1 MPDAKLIKQFRLQVN
16 TDLEALTVV
25 LQWFEQIVTPLIP
38 KSVFWQCQVALAE
51 GFTNTVRHAHKNLPP
66 TTTIDLE
73 VNVFSSCLEIKI
85 WNWGEPFD
93 LDSALRSLPDQNHNL
108 LDEEGRGLL
117 FMQNLTDELQYIRV
131 PQKSARSS
139 QASEPLVP
147 NSFGDAARTEKVPK
161 RSPRASE
168 LNADGATSAAR
179 GKLNSADATFARGS
193 ESQAASLRGS
203 GAAPQGRNCLIM
215 RKKISLYSLESG

>member
-1 MPDAKLIKQFRLQVN
+1 MPDAKLIKQYRLQVN

-25 LQWFEQIVTPLIP
+25 LQWFEQSVTLLIP

-73 VNVFSSCLEIKI
+73 INVFSSCLEIKI

-93 LDSALRSLPDQNHNL
+93 LDSALRSLPYQNHNL

-131 PQKSARSS
+131 PQKSARS
-139 QASEPLVP
+139 
-147 NSFGDAARTEKVPK
+147 
-161 RSPRASE
+161 PRASA
-168 LNADGATSAAR
+168 LNADGAT
-179 GKLNSADATFARGS
+179 FAKGS
-193 ESQAASLRGS
+193 ESQAAPLRGS
-203 GAAPQGRNCLIM
+203 KAAPQGRNCLIM